1 MPVRFAKRA
10 MVGSLAVGIA
20 ASMIGVGTMRANAAT
35 EVLACSASGT
45 VDVAPNAAGTGWD
58 WSITGGGACPDVA
71 LPPPN
76 TQIVNFT
83 GSGTSDTLGL
93 CSSSLVTNLD
103 ILVTVQ
109 LFDTVKRTTRTIQE
123 HWDLAI
129 SMFPIAVPFLANKGT
144 LGAGT
149 MVTHI
154 FTKCP
159 PSGTDAAD
167 FVWAQVVA

>member
-1 MPVRFAKRA
+1 MPLRFAKRA
-10 MVGSLAVGIA
+10 AVGSLAAGIA
-20 ASMIGVGTMRANAAT
+20 GSLIGVGTMRANAS
-35 EVLACSASGT
+35 EQVLACSASGT
-45 VDVAPNAAGTGWD
+45 VDVAPNAAGTAWD
-58 WSITGGGACPDVA
+58 WSISGAGACPDVA

-76 TQIVNFT
+76 TQIVSFS

-93 CSSSLVTNLD
+93 CSSSAVTNLN

-109 LFDTVKRTTRTIQE
+109 LFDTVLRTTRTIQE

-129 SMFPIAVPFLANKGT
+129 SMYPVAVPFLANQGT

-159 PSGTDAAD
+159 PQGTDAAD
-167 FVWAQVVA
+167 FVWTQIVK